1 MNVSGRTGRPHKH
14 ETDAMARIVDNKS
27 RVVRKREAKKKKARR
42 QHLAALRGIEELP
55 VPKRKAKRGRPRQ
68 AKKLKVGKNSTTK
81 SKESEE
87 TLEWREL
94 ARWPS
99 KGPNSEK

>member
-1 MNVSGRTGRPHKH
+1 M
-14 ETDAMARIVDNKS
+14 
-27 RVVRKREAKKKKARR
+27 RR
-42 QHLAALRGIEELP
+42 QHFAALRGTEELP

-68 AKKLKVGKNSTTK
+68 AKKLKVGNNSTTK

-87 TLEWREL
+87 TLEREEL
-94 ARWPS
+94 ARWAS

>member
-14 ETDAMARIVDNKS
+14 ETDAMALLVNNKS
-27 RVVRKREAKKKKARR
+27 RVVRKRETKLARKQR
-42 QHLAALRGIEELP
+42 YAALRGIAEELP
-55 VPKRKAKRGRPRQ
+55 APKRKAKRGRPRQ
-68 AKKLKVGKNSTTK
+68 EKKLQVEKNSTTK

-87 TLEWREL
+87 TLEREEL